1 MGHTLQLGDAKVDEK
16 KLADLCRQAKA
27 AKEKV

>member
-1 MGHTLQLGDAKVDEK
+1 MGRTLQLGDAKVDEK

-27 AKEKV
+27 AKV